1 MGVLRMITINL
12 DKAKLIAHD
21 IRRQTRD
28 AEFKPLDVQATIPS
42 MAVEAEAKRQLVRDK
57 YALMQADIDVATNT
71 DTLKQIIE
79 V

>member
-1 MGVLRMITINL
+1 MITINL

-42 MAVEAEAKRQLVRDK
+42 MATEAEAQRQLVRDK

-79 V
+79 VQNGG

>member
-1 MGVLRMITINL
+1 MIKINL

-42 MAVEAEAKRQLVRDK
+42 MATEAEAQRQLVRDK

-79 V
+79 VQNGG

>member
-1 MGVLRMITINL
+1 MIKINL
-12 DKAKLIAHD
+12 DKAKIIAHD

-42 MAVEAEAKRQLVRDK
+42 MATEAEAQRQLVRDK

-79 V
+79 VQNGG